1 MMTGIGISKLMVYIL
16 TFCGGIAAT
25 VQPSINARLAQ
36 KTGVIESACV
46 SFAVGTLVL
55 LLVISI
61 AGSGIPRGLLDAK
74 WWELTGG
81 ALGAFFVVAVT
92 VAVPRIG
99 TTAAMVLI
107 ITAQLL
113 VGMLLDHFG
122 AFGLKIEA
130 MTLRRLAG
138 AGFLA
143 AGVFLILRR

>member
-1 MMTGIGISKLMVYIL
+1 MSKLVIYLL

-55 LLVISI
+55 LLVILF
-61 AGSGIPRGLLDAK
+61 AGTGTPKGLLDAK

-81 ALGAFFVVAVT
+81 ALGALFVVAIT

-113 VGMLLDHFG
+113 VGMLLDHYG
-122 AFGLKIEA
+122 AFGFKVDV

-138 AGFLA
+138 VGLLA

>member
-1 MMTGIGISKLMVYIL
+1 MPKLMVYLI

-25 VQPSINARLAQ
+25 VQPSINARLAE

-46 SFAVGTLVL
+46 SFAVGMLAL
-55 LLVISI
+55 ILVISL
-61 AGSGIPRGLLDAK
+61 AGTGNPRGILDAR

-81 ALGAFFVVAVT
+81 VLGAFFVVAVT
-92 VAVPRIG
+92 LAVPRIG

-107 ITAQLL
+107 IAAQLM

-122 AFGLKIEA
+122 AFGLKVEPV
-130 MTLRRLAG
+130 TLPRLVG
-138 AGFLA
+138 AGMLA